1 MPEIKARELLFNLRL
16 SATLDI
22 AAVNDAKSVTVS
34 GESQSIEA
42 LGQHLSMNARDV
54 FWCVLGTN
62 RAFHRPHPEPI
73 KKP

>member
-22 AAVNDAKSVTVS
+22 AAVNDAKSVTVA

-54 FWCVLGTN
+54 F
-62 RAFHRPHPEPI
+62 
-73 KKP
+73 